1 MLRKIA
7 EFSKVIK
14 KYSYYPMIIG
24 FVGLAAAAAYEGS
37 MSYLGLAIAAISAVL
52 AIITLFSSKLCKK
65 AGIDDKII

>member
-1 MLRKIA
+1 MLRSIA

-24 FVGLAAAAAYEGS
+24 FIGLGAAAAYEGS
-37 MSYLGLAIAAISAVL
+37 MAYLGLTIAAICAIL
-52 AIITLFSSKLCKK
+52 AIIAMCSSKLCKK